1 MSTADY
7 IPSVLV
13 GEAVT
18 SEPGR
23 SRYEWRNQRSFT
35 AIKSD
40 GSVVSWGSVSTDGDK
55 DVFRYTQKR
64 GPSSRCSATGTRGQP
79 PVLTGS

>member
-1 MSTADY
+1 MVVLIRCGRNCLVYDPPNSVKLPSGVFPAVSNVSTADY

-40 GSVVSWGSVSTDGDK
+40 GSVVS
-55 DVFRYTQKR
+55 
-64 GPSSRCSATGTRGQP
+64 
-79 PVLTGS
+79 